1 MEIDE
6 KVIDVLI
13 VDREQLSVKLQ
24 QLHER
29 NSQTDQETLDHV
41 LSLNQTLHQKL
52 IQLHSSLNTS
62 SSRFNF
68 SLSQQMDAFADVLTT
83 LSHNMHQQ
91 QERQND
97 RVDGLTSDLQDQVRV
112 LTILLTLICI
122 ILLSIPVLLWIRM
135 RWRRAP
141 GEDEVRLSEINDNY

>member
-13 VDREQLSVKLQ
+13 VDRVQLSVKLQ

-83 LSHNMHQQ
+83 LCVHGTLCFNTRSCFCCC
-91 QERQND
+91 RQH
-97 RVDGLTSDLQDQVRV
+97 
-112 LTILLTLICI
+112 
-122 ILLSIPVLLWIRM
+122 LSACL
-135 RWRRAP
+135 
-141 GEDEVRLSEINDNY
+141 G